1 MNFLT
6 EKKAKERYQSYLQAE
21 IKGDDK
27 QATLIEKELN
37 DAGWYIVS
45 TPQGQTVQ
53 RKGLDGELPD
63 VGDYLPKEADY
74 TPYQPDSD
82 SDKDSGKKVWI
93 IVGVT
98 LGVAALIMLTIY
110 LIKRAK
116 NGRGK

>member
-6 EKKAKERYQSYLQAE
+6 EKKAKERYQNYLQAE

-45 TPQGQTVQ
+45 TPEGETVQ
-53 RKGLDGELPD
+53 RKGLNGEFPD
-63 VGDYLPKEADY
+63 VNDYLPKEENYD
-74 TPYQPDSD
+74 PYKPDSD
-82 SDKDSGKKVWI
+82 ADKDSAKKVWI

-98 LGVAALIMLTIY
+98 LGVAALVMLTIY
-110 LIKRAK
+110 LIKRVK
-116 NGRGK
+116 NGRGN